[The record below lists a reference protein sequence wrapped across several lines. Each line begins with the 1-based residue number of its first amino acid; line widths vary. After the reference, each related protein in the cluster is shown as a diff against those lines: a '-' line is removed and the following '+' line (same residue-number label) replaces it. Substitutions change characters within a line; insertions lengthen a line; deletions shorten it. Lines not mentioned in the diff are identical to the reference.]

1 MEKGVNPKKL
11 LENVFQLI
19 LLTLG
24 VLYNIPKVYQ
34 DLSTGKVIFQ
44 DGVQNVR
51 QNIWIAINQKL
62 FTQI

>member
-1 MEKGVNPKKL
+1 M

-24 VLYNIPKVYQ
+24 VLYNILKVYQ
-34 DLSTGKVIFQ
+34 GLSTGKVIFQ
-44 DGVQNVR
+44 DGVQNGR

>member
-1 MEKGVNPKKL
+1 MEKRVNPQKL

-34 DLSTGKVIFQ
+34 DLSTGKMIFK
-44 DGVQNVR
+44 DGVQNGR
-51 QNIWIAINQKL
+51 QNIWITINQNL
-62 FTQI
+62 FAQI